1 MTRSYWLELW
11 SLVTCSASARA
22 LSDSDPRS
30 RYAAFSSGALK
41 TYGSFRSSF
50 GVRLGRYETTEY
62 VWPGLSRSCVLQVP
76 SASSRS
82 EETGADRLWMGYAAL
97 MTAGIDPTP
106 RQPRTKAPRVFRG
119 AGGRSRGGTYG

>member
-62 VWPGLSRSCVLQVP
+62 VWPGLSRSGVLKVP
-76 SASSRS
+76 YASSRS
-82 EETGADRLWMGYAAL
+82 EETGAYRLWMGYAAL
-97 MTAGIDPTP
+97 MTPGIGLTT
-106 RQPRTKAPRVFRG
+106 RKTCTKVPRVF
-119 AGGRSRGGTYG
+119 